1 MRDRWDERYLAVFD
15 SYGFDDKAINDD
27 FGGDFDKLDDLF
39 YDVASQIIND
49 PDSLGKLPSEFRV
62 DFSLYMSGDPA
73 IIKRFEEPKMKLM
86 CLSDLYD
93 YLRIYKYS

>member
-1 MRDRWDERYLAVFD
+1 
-15 SYGFDDKAINDD
+15 
-27 FGGDFDKLDDLF
+27 
-39 YDVASQIIND
+39 
-49 PDSLGKLPSEFRV
+49 LPSEFRV

-73 IIKRFEEPKMKLM
+73 IIKRFEEPKIKLM